1 MHDTIRAP
9 GHGARTF
16 LVHLPG
22 GGLADIRYAVTR
34 FRSRADG
41 DIVPVHPE
49 GSNGRGKPRPTIM
62 TLDRVRELCPGR
74 DEIIIATGIERRDC
88 GMQASGIVETKAGF
102 SRGRTGRGVMNSP
115 RNSPAPG
122 MHATSDFGYSEQRGC
137 SGIYDIH
144 GMRLPS
150 VKHDE

>member
-1 MHDTIRAP
+1 MHDTIRVP

-41 DIVPVHPE
+41 DIVPVHPG
-49 GSNGRGKPRPTIM
+49 GSNGKGKPRPTIM

-88 GMQASGIVETKAGF
+88 GMQAWGIRASGIGYDRRL
-102 SRGRTGRGVMNSP
+102 RG
-115 RNSPAPG
+115 
-122 MHATSDFGYSEQRGC
+122 
-137 SGIYDIH
+137 
-144 GMRLPS
+144 
-150 VKHDE
+150 

>member
-1 MHDTIRAP
+1 MHDTIRVP

-49 GSNGRGKPRPTIM
+49 GSNGKRKPRPTIM
-62 TLDRVRELCPGR
+62 TLDRVRELCPSR

-88 GMQASGIVETKAGF
+88 GMQAWGIRASGIGYDRRL
-102 SRGRTGRGVMNSP
+102 RG
-115 RNSPAPG
+115 
-122 MHATSDFGYSEQRGC
+122 
-137 SGIYDIH
+137 
-144 GMRLPS
+144 
-150 VKHDE
+150 